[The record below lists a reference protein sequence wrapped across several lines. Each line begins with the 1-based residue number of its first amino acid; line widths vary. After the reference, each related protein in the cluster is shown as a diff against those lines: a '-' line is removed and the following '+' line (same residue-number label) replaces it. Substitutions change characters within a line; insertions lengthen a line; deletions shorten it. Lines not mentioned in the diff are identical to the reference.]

1 MIFIVDS
8 RLQPG
13 KVIVK
18 NLGSY
23 YLLCLIFLTGC
34 TLPFV
39 KLNGG
44 SKDQTPAAD
53 QTINAAQVEAT
64 EISLLPTG
72 VHLQASLDLSGGL
85 DGKPASH
92 EQMDY
97 LLYLPDGYHQDPDRE
112 WPFILFL
119 HGAGDQDNDSGFLM
133 SFGLPGVLYLQEQP
147 EEFPFV
153 VVSPQA
159 FPDTPW
165 WSGDTL
171 DVLNALLDEVISK
184 YRIDES
190 RVYLTGLS
198 MGGYGSW
205 FLASTYPERFAAMVS
220 ISGSGY
226 RMPLPPDEELICKLD
241 SVPVWGIHGANDTI
255 SAPEAS
261 EFHLRFLESVCDGE
275 VKWTLYNDESH
286 LSAFERAYRD
296 PDLYSWLLDYSK

>member
-1 MIFIVDS
+1 M
-8 RLQPG
+8 
-13 KVIVK
+13 K
-18 NLGSY
+18 NIRRCY
-23 YLLCLIFLTGC
+23 ILCLIILTGC
-34 TLPFV
+34 TQPLVITEAGLKDKTPTANPT
-39 KLNGG
+39 LNR
-44 SKDQTPAAD
+44 
-53 QTINAAQVEAT
+53 AQVEAT
-64 EISLLPTG
+64 AASLLPTG
-72 VHLQASLDLSGGL
+72 VHLQASLNLSGGL
-85 DGKPASH
+85 VGKPASH
-92 EQMDY
+92 DQMGY

-112 WPFILFL
+112 WPLILFL

-171 DVLNALLDEVISK
+171 LVLNTLLDEVISN

-205 FLASTYPERFAAMVS
+205 FLASEYPERFAAMVS

-226 RMPLPPDEELICKLD
+226 RMSLPPDEELIYKLA
-241 SVPVWGIHGANDTI
+241 SVPTWGIHGANDTI

-261 EFHLRFLESVCDGE
+261 EFHLKFLESICGGE

-286 LSAFERAYRD
+286 LGAFERAYRD
-296 PDLYSWLLDYSK
+296 PDLYSWLLNYSR

>member
-1 MIFIVDS
+1 MFIIDS
-8 RLQPG
+8 RTQPG

-18 NLGSY
+18 KLVSY
-23 YLLCLIFLTGC
+23 FILYLFFLTGC
-34 TLPFV
+34 TQPLANIDAE
-39 KLNGG
+39 L
-44 SKDQTPAAD
+44 KDNTP
-53 QTINAAQVEAT
+53 TVYSTMNSAQVEAT
-64 EISLLPTG
+64 EVSLLPTG
-72 VHLQASLDLSGGL
+72 VHLQASLDLSRGL
-85 DGKPASH
+85 DGKRASH
-92 EQMDY
+92 DQMDY
-97 LLYLPDGYHQDPDRE
+97 LLYLPDGYHRDPYRE

-133 SFGLPGVLYLQEQP
+133 SYGLPGVLYLQEQP

-171 DVLNALLDEVISK
+171 VVLNALIDEVITK
-184 YRIDES
+184 YRIDET
-190 RVYLTGLS
+190 RIYLTGLS

-205 FLASTYPERFAAMVS
+205 FLASAYPERFAAMVS

-241 SVPVWGIHGANDTI
+241 SVPVWGIHGANDVV

-261 EFHLRFLESVCDGE
+261 EFQIRFLESVCGGE

>member
-1 MIFIVDS
+1 M
-8 RLQPG
+8 R
-13 KVIVK
+13 
-18 NLGSY
+18 SY
-23 YLLCLIFLTGC
+23 YFLCLIFLTGC
-34 TLPFV
+34 TLTLG
-39 KLNGG
+39 KIEAGL
-44 SKDQTPAAD
+44 KDRTPAAD
-53 QTINAAQVEAT
+53 PTLNPAQVEAT
-64 EISLLPTG
+64 ETSLLPTG

-85 DGKPASH
+85 DGKTASH
-92 EQMDY
+92 ERMDY
-97 LLYLPDGYHQDPDRE
+97 LLYLPDGYHQDPDQE
-112 WPFILFL
+112 WPIILFL

-159 FPDTPW
+159 FPETPW

-171 DVLNALLDEVISK
+171 VVLNALLDEVISN

-205 FLASTYPERFAAMVS
+205 FLASAYPERFAAMVS

-226 RMPLPPDEELICKLD
+226 RMPLPPDEELICKLT
-241 SVPVWGIHGANDTI
+241 SVPIWGIHGANDTI
-255 SAPEAS
+255 SAPKTS

-286 LSAFERAYRD
+286 LGAFERAYRD
-296 PDLYSWLLDYSK
+296 PELYSWLLGYSK

>member
-1 MIFIVDS
+1 VKKTGIYIF
-8 RLQPG
+8 
-13 KVIVK
+13 
-18 NLGSY
+18 
-23 YLLCLIFLTGC
+23 LCLIFITGC
-34 TLPFV
+34 TQPLANIDAEL
-39 KLNGG
+39 KG
-44 SKDQTPAAD
+44 KTPTAYS
-53 QTINAAQVEAT
+53 TMNPAQMEAT
-64 EISLLPTG
+64 EVSLLPTG

-92 EQMDY
+92 DQMDY
-97 LLYLPDGYHQDPDRE
+97 LLYLPDGYHRDPDRE

-133 SFGLPGVLYLQEQP
+133 SSGLPGVLYLQEQP

-159 FPDTPW
+159 FPNIPW
-165 WSGDTL
+165 WTGDTL
-171 DVLNALLDEVISK
+171 AVLNVLLDEVISK

-190 RVYLTGLS
+190 RIYLTGLS

-205 FLASTYPERFAAMVS
+205 FLASAYPERFAAMAS

-226 RMPLPPDEELICKLD
+226 RMPLPPDQELICKLAF
-241 SVPVWGIHGANDTI
+241 VPTWGIHGANDMI

-261 EFHLRFLESVCDGE
+261 EFHLRFLESVCGGE
-275 VKWTLYNDESH
+275 VKWTLYNDEGH

-296 PDLYSWLLDYSK
+296 PDLYSWFLEYSK